1 VLATAARGTSE
12 RELTCHTRGTAF
24 SLLPTM
30 STMWSSRRALNTALN
45 TALVVCG
52 CVLSITPSRALVAQ
66 AYELHHPHTP
76 AVAEDPWGRAVALV
90 AQMTQEEKIRMLQGA
105 PHTKAGYI
113 GV

>member
-1 VLATAARGTSE
+1 
-12 RELTCHTRGTAF
+12 
-24 SLLPTM
+24 M

-52 CVLSITPSRALVAQ
+52 CVLSITPTRALVAQ
-66 AYELHHPHTP
+66 TSDELHHPHTS
-76 AVAEDPWGRAVALV
+76 AVAEDPWARAVALV